1 MSPFPQCIPLC
12 VRTQWVKCNA
22 FILLYV
28 CAHHAIRDHSRHH
41 SKGVAHDCWDVCGIC
56 FTSSLIFLLVNT
68 PRIFDQA
75 LVLFTRREMYPCQE
89 PCGGYPSQP
98 QAEVLPSAGFA
109 LRFERLFDQAGA
121 HIHCSK
127 SQQESS
133 SSVFGDFISI

>member
-1 MSPFPQCIPLC
+1 
-12 VRTQWVKCNA
+12 VKCNA

-109 LRFERLFDQAGA
+109 LFEKNNLGKLNKERTGFQALTVTGLG
-121 HIHCSK
+121 SLTE
-127 SQQESS
+127 QP
-133 SSVFGDFISI
+133 F